1 MASLPV
7 QFGDQSLQQ
16 QLQTARSLKN
26 GLSSRQQV
34 LHSGIEA
41 LDECCK
47 HVRPGDLVEWGIPPG
62 FNGRLIPLQLLKQ
75 DIPPSVWIYHH
86 HGLGVFASSWI
97 SHGVDLQ
104 RLFFIC
110 SENPVRELRP
120 LFLEDTFKRII
131 IDAPHKFSSGDMA
144 FVSQQARKQGQ
155 IVFLIRHFFLSEK
168 RGNPYAS
175 LRINTWQSGKRCF
188 SLQMV
193 KGPVSGRIS
202 LPYAAV
208 AEDHGNYNQGL
219 QFES

>member
-1 MASLPV
+1 M
-7 QFGDQSLQQ
+7 
-16 QLQTARSLKN
+16 
-26 GLSSRQQV
+26 
-34 LHSGIEA
+34 
-41 LDECCK
+41 
-47 HVRPGDLVEWGIPPG
+47 
-62 FNGRLIPLQLLKQ
+62 
-75 DIPPSVWIYHH
+75 
-86 HGLGVFASSWI
+86 
-97 SHGVDLQ
+97 Q

-131 IDAPHKFSSGDMA
+131 IDAPHRFSSGDMA

-188 SLQMV
+188 SLQLI
-193 KGPVSGRIS
+193 KGPNGGQVS

-208 AEDHGNYNQGL
+208 AEDHARYN
-219 QFES
+219 

>member
-1 MASLPV
+1 MASLPA
-7 QFGDQSLQQ
+7 QFTDNSLQRH
-16 QLQTARSLKN
+16 LQSARALKREQ
-26 GLSSRQQV
+26 STHAQV
-34 LHSGIEA
+34 LHSGIDA
-41 LDECCK
+41 LDDCF
-47 HVRPGDLVEWGIPPG
+47 RQIGPGDLVEWGIPPG
-62 FNGRLIPLQLLKQ
+62 LNGRLIPLQLLKQ

-131 IDAPHKFSSGDMA
+131 IDAPRKFSSGDMA
-144 FVSQQARKQGQ
+144 FVSQQARKHGQ

-175 LRINTWQSGKRCF
+175 LRINTWQSGQHSF
-188 SLQMV
+188 SLQLI
-193 KGPVSGRIS
+193 KGPSTGRIS
-202 LPYAAV
+202 LPYATV
-208 AEDHGNYNQGL
+208 AEDHGHYN
-219 QFES
+219 